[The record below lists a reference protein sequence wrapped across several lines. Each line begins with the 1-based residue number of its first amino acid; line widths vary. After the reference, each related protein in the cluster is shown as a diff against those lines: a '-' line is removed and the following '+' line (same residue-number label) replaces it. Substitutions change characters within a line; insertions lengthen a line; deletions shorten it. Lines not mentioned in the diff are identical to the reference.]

1 MRALVRL
8 PLLGT
13 RGVAAIEFV
22 LVFPV
27 FLTLVFGIL
36 ETSRLMWQQVSLQ
49 RGVATAAR
57 CGALGTIGCVSD
69 LEIRNKAVSASAMSG
84 LSVSNIT
91 VNRAATCGVQVAAAR
106 QFTFFIK
113 IRGISPITISAQACH
128 PILK

>member
-1 MRALVRL
+1 MRDLIRR

-13 RGVAAIEFV
+13 KGVAAIEFV

-36 ETSRLMWQQVSLQ
+36 ETSRLMWQQVSMQ

-57 CGALGTIGCVSD
+57 CGALGTTGCVTD
-69 LEIRNKAVSASAMSG
+69 LEIKSKAVSASAMSG
-84 LSVSNIT
+84 LAVSNIT
-91 VNRAATCGVQVAAAR
+91 LNRTATCGIQVAAAR
-106 QFTFFIK
+106 QFTFFIA

-128 PILK
+128 PVLK